1 VPDFQKK
8 NGKMNC
14 RTITLIVWLLSNT
27 LAITLEA
34 QNTWSVVVSRRVAD
48 SLIELHS
55 FSYGRLNDTLII
67 FGGRNDGIHGKEKG
81 FEKQGRNDHLII
93 YDIKLN
99 KSSSIDLNTFSDS
112 LKYPLTASASEF
124 IQEGKILYLMGG
136 YGQNAQGLYETYP
149 SLTRIDLEQL
159 IRRIKDKMPLAPAFS
174 QSVNDSFA
182 IAGGQ
187 MKKSG
192 DQIYL
197 VGGHRFDGRY
207 SQDSKNYR
215 QTYTERVYIFRF
227 TERDSL
233 PAWNIENVLTD
244 ELNFHRRDFN
254 LAPFV
259 TSAGIIE
266 PVAFAGVFMMNDARP
281 FRNISSIQ
289 VNGFTDIRDFNQNL
303 ANYQCA
309 HFGLYSS
316 SQDLMQEFFLGGMA
330 EYYLNPQG
338 ELVRDPLVPFVKTIS
353 CVQRDKSGQYS
364 EFALRDTMPLFM
376 GSNSEFIPSSR
387 IPFFNDEI
395 IDADRLLED
404 TIHLGWVIGGIVN
417 PASRLHPWQ
426 DSLPETTI
434 ANPWISDIFLI
445 RQYINS
451 VHDKKIILPGTSV
464 TCNPNPC
471 RHFCNIALGQE
482 VESISIWL
490 LDNSGRLH
498 AFQKFRN
505 GNSFS
510 LDTRTIPAG
519 NYRLSYLVNGS
530 QYGSFLLQIGE

>member
-1 VPDFQKK
+1 
-8 NGKMNC
+8 
-14 RTITLIVWLLSNT
+14 
-27 LAITLEA
+27 
-34 QNTWSVVVSRRVAD
+34 
-48 SLIELHS
+48 
-55 FSYGRLNDTLII
+55 
-67 FGGRNDGIHGKEKG
+67 
-81 FEKQGRNDHLII
+81 
-93 YDIKLN
+93 
-99 KSSSIDLNTFSDS
+99 
-112 LKYPLTASASEF
+112 
-124 IQEGKILYLMGG
+124 
-136 YGQNAQGLYETYP
+136 
-149 SLTRIDLEQL
+149 
-159 IRRIKDKMPLAPAFS
+159 
-174 QSVNDSFA
+174 
-182 IAGGQ
+182 
-187 MKKSG
+187 
-192 DQIYL
+192 
-197 VGGHRFDGRY
+197 
-207 SQDSKNYR
+207 
-215 QTYTERVYIFRF
+215 
-227 TERDSL
+227 
-233 PAWNIENVLTD
+233 
-244 ELNFHRRDFN
+244 
-254 LAPFV
+254 
-259 TSAGIIE
+259 
-266 PVAFAGVFMMNDARP
+266 MMNDARP

-309 HFGLYSS
+309 HFGLYSP

-353 CVQRDKSGQYS
+353 CVQRDKSGQYT

-376 GSNSEFIPSSR
+376 GSNSEFIPSNR
-387 IPFFNDEI
+387 IPFFNEEI
-395 IDADRLLED
+395 IDADRLLGD

-426 DSLPETTI
+426 DSLPETTN

-445 RQYINS
+445 RQSINS
-451 VHDKKIILPGTSV
+451 VHDKKIILPRISV

-471 RHFCNIALGQE
+471 RHFGNIALSQE

-498 AFQKFRN
+498 TFQKFRN